1 MDEGTGKRDWEMKR
15 ILSPSILA
23 ADFKVLGEQIR
34 ICEEN
39 GAGYLH
45 FDVMDGVFVPSISF
59 GLPVLESL
67 KGATN
72 LTLDVHL
79 MIAEPIR
86 YVEEFSRA
94 GADILTVHYE
104 ACKNLQE
111 TLDMIHAC
119 GVKAGVVINPATG
132 VEVLRPYLH
141 QAEMF
146 LLMSVEPGFGGQA
159 FIPHSFDKIRT
170 LREML
175 DARGLEAD
183 IEVDGG
189 ICHANVGAVLGAG
202 ANVIVSGST
211 IFHGDI
217 AKNVSGYLERFR
229 EA

>member
-1 MDEGTGKRDWEMKR
+1 MKR

-23 ADFKVLGEQIR
+23 ADFKVLGEQIK
-34 ICEEN
+34 ICEES
-39 GAGYLH
+39 GAEYLH
-45 FDVMDGVFVPSISF
+45 FDVMDGLFVPSISF
-59 GLPVLESL
+59 GLPVLESIR
-67 KGATN
+67 GFTG
-72 LTLDVHL
+72 LTMDVHL
-79 MIAEPIR
+79 MMVDPGR
-86 YVEEFSRA
+86 YVEKFAKA

-104 ACKNLQE
+104 ACKDLQA
-111 TLDMIHAC
+111 TLDAIHAC
-119 GVKAGVVINPATG
+119 GVKAGIVINPATD

-175 DARGLEAD
+175 GARGLKTD

-189 ICHANVGAVLGAG
+189 ICHANVRAVLDAG

-211 IFHGDI
+211 VFRGDV
-217 AKNVSGYLERFR
+217 AKNVERYLELFQG
-229 EA
+229 A

>member
-1 MDEGTGKRDWEMKR
+1 MKR

-34 ICEEN
+34 TCQEN
-39 GAGYLH
+39 GAEYLH
-45 FDVMDGVFVPSISF
+45 FDVMDGMFVPSISF

-79 MIAEPIR
+79 MIVEPIR
-86 YVEEFSRA
+86 YVEEFARA

-104 ACKNLQE
+104 ACKDLQA
-111 TLDMIHAC
+111 TLDAIHAC
-119 GVKAGVVINPATG
+119 GVKAGIVINPATD
-132 VEVLRPYLH
+132 VEVLKPYLH

-175 DARGLEAD
+175 NVQGVETD

-189 ICHANVGAVLGAG
+189 ICHANVKAVLDAG

-217 AKNVSGYLERFR
+217 AKNVTGYLELFR

>member
-1 MDEGTGKRDWEMKR
+1 MKR

-34 ICEEN
+34 TCQEN
-39 GAGYLH
+39 GAEYLH
-45 FDVMDGVFVPSISF
+45 FDVMDGMFVPSISF

-79 MIAEPIR
+79 MIVEPIR
-86 YVEEFSRA
+86 YVEEFARA

-104 ACKNLQE
+104 ACKDLQA
-111 TLDMIHAC
+111 TLDAIHAC
-119 GVKAGVVINPATG
+119 GVKAGIVINPATD

-175 DARGLEAD
+175 NVQGVETD

-189 ICHANVGAVLGAG
+189 ICHANVKAVLDAG

-211 IFHGDI
+211 IFRGDI
-217 AKNVSGYLERFR
+217 AKNVTGYLELFR

>member
-86 YVEEFSRA
+86 YVEEFARA

-119 GVKAGVVINPATG
+119 GVKAGVVINPALPT
-132 VEVLRPYLH
+132 
-141 QAEMF
+141 
-146 LLMSVEPGFGGQA
+146 PGRDV
-159 FIPHSFDKIRT
+159 P
-170 LREML
+170 L
-175 DARGLEAD
+175 
-183 IEVDGG
+183 
-189 ICHANVGAVLGAG
+189 NVGGAG
-202 ANVIVSGST
+202 VRRTSVHPA
-211 IFHGDI
+211 F
-217 AKNVSGYLERFR
+217 L
-229 EA
+229 

>member
-1 MDEGTGKRDWEMKR
+1 MKR

-34 ICEEN
+34 TCQEN
-39 GAGYLH
+39 GAEYLH
-45 FDVMDGVFVPSISF
+45 FDVMDGMFVPSISF

-79 MIAEPIR
+79 MIVEPIR
-86 YVEEFSRA
+86 YVEEFARA

-104 ACKNLQE
+104 ACKDLQA
-111 TLDMIHAC
+111 TLDAIHAC
-119 GVKAGVVINPATG
+119 GVKAGIVINPATD

-175 DARGLEAD
+175 NVQGVETD

-189 ICHANVGAVLGAG
+189 ICHANVKAVLDAG

-217 AKNVSGYLERFR
+217 AKNVTGYLELFR